1 MYLRVKSLTCPCEK
15 FVFFCPGFASW
26 FKRQSTAVKA
36 SIIVSAILVS
46 LMVVF
51 AIAYCC
57 KKRRTSASKLGVKPP
72 TYEEATYPVKS
83 KVPME
88 PLVNEE

>member
-1 MYLRVKSLTCPCEK
+1 
-15 FVFFCPGFASW
+15 
-26 FKRQSTAVKA
+26 
-36 SIIVSAILVS
+36 
-46 LMVVF
+46 MVVF

-57 KKRRTSASKLGVKPP
+57 KKRRTSTSKLGVKPP

>member
-1 MYLRVKSLTCPCEK
+1 MYLRVKSWTCPCEK

-57 KKRRTSASKLGVKPP
+57 KKRRTSASKFGVKPP
-72 TYEEATYPVKS
+72 AYEEATYPVKS
-83 KVPME
+83 KVLME